1 MGCICQRF
9 SRVQTTPSLAHDLT
23 TMYPLGCFPE
33 GPWWRS
39 LLSAG
44 LCSCDEELSW
54 SWLEREA
61 LSLEEFS
68 IRNVYISCFCELMQK
83 QGWLGQCLSDG
94 IKRKVRSMGRFG
106 GPFTSIYEIHEMVTL
121 ARIFAWGKWDRT
133 KKLRKLYL
141 LICYICVTAHAPC
154 LQPRCGTKPL
164 RAALQPVKRTWD
176 TSITQQVT
184 SPGLHVPMGWRAL
197 EVQHIFERVLYKTL
211 PKHTMPF
218 QSHHCLYRHHSFLI
232 KGLIWRKDISV
243 KAGTIFHFDKYPHWK
258 VFFGKGEGKENVLKW
273 SKYPTP
279 VISEQ

>member
-176 TSITQQVT
+176 TSITLPPAWH
-184 SPGLHVPMGWRAL
+184 SASDIPRAACAHGV
-197 EVQHIFERVLYKTL
+197 EGTGSTTHFWE
-211 PKHTMPF
+211 
-218 QSHHCLYRHHSFLI
+218 
-232 KGLIWRKDISV
+232 GLIQN
-243 KAGTIFHFDKYPHWK
+243 P
-258 VFFGKGEGKENVLKW
+258 
-273 SKYPTP
+273 SKTYNAFP
-279 VISEQ
+279 VPPLPLSPP